1 MENNLLELK
10 GICKSFYGVPAL
22 VNVDF
27 SVQAGKVHALVGG
40 NGAGKSTLMKILTG
54 VYTKDDGEI
63 ILNGQ
68 PVQLK
73 SYGDA
78 VANGIS
84 MIFQEMSGVPTLSVT
99 ENIFLNNEIK
109 RGQFLD
115 RRAMR
120 QKAVELLEKLDVK
133 VDPDATL
140 ASLSVGQKQ
149 MVEITKA
156 LARNTRILVMDEPT
170 ASLTH
175 SEVVKLFGIIRN
187 LQSQGI
193 SIVYISHRMNEII
206 EIADDVTILRDGCRV
221 AHLEKEELSLEA
233 IISNMMGSKSA
244 SFEWLPPDHEFGEE
258 PLLELQDV
266 TVNDW
271 IEHVNLSLHKGEV
284 LGIAGLLSSG
294 RSEILET
301 IFGIRRLR
309 SGSIR
314 IEGKPVRIN
323 SVNDGIK
330 AGIGLVPEDRR
341 THGLVL
347 MHSVKDN
354 LTIPFLNKLNRGPL
368 LDEGKIAGVTNEAI
382 EDLNIKTDSIDKIVA
397 QLSGGNQQKIVIAKW
412 LKSDMKILLL
422 DEPTAG
428 VDIGAKKELI
438 SIIRSF
444 ANQGNGAIFVSSE
457 MAELMSVCDRILII
471 KKGTFIEEFTHAEI
485 ASEEVLQNAIQH

>member
-206 EIADDVTILRDGCRV
+206 
-221 AHLEKEELSLEA
+221 
-233 IISNMMGSKSA
+233 
-244 SFEWLPPDHEFGEE
+244 
-258 PLLELQDV
+258 
-266 TVNDW
+266 
-271 IEHVNLSLHKGEV
+271 
-284 LGIAGLLSSG
+284 
-294 RSEILET
+294 
-301 IFGIRRLR
+301 
-309 SGSIR
+309 
-314 IEGKPVRIN
+314 
-323 SVNDGIK
+323 
-330 AGIGLVPEDRR
+330 
-341 THGLVL
+341 
-347 MHSVKDN
+347 
-354 LTIPFLNKLNRGPL
+354 
-368 LDEGKIAGVTNEAI
+368 
-382 EDLNIKTDSIDKIVA
+382 
-397 QLSGGNQQKIVIAKW
+397 
-412 LKSDMKILLL
+412 
-422 DEPTAG
+422 
-428 VDIGAKKELI
+428 
-438 SIIRSF
+438 
-444 ANQGNGAIFVSSE
+444 
-457 MAELMSVCDRILII
+457 
-471 KKGTFIEEFTHAEI
+471 
-485 ASEEVLQNAIQH
+485 

>member
-1 MENNLLELK
+1 MAK
-10 GICKSFYGVPAL
+10 
-22 VNVDF
+22 
-27 SVQAGKVHALVGG
+27 
-40 NGAGKSTLMKILTG
+40 
-54 VYTKDDGEI
+54 
-63 ILNGQ
+63 
-68 PVQLK
+68 
-73 SYGDA
+73 
-78 VANGIS
+78 
-84 MIFQEMSGVPTLSVT
+84 
-99 ENIFLNNEIK
+99 
-109 RGQFLD
+109 
-115 RRAMR
+115 AMR
-120 QKAVELLEKLDVK
+120 RMKQTEYQ
-133 VDPDATL
+133 VDCAD
-140 ASLSVGQKQ
+140 
-149 MVEITKA
+149 
-156 LARNTRILVMDEPT
+156 
-170 ASLTH
+170 
-175 SEVVKLFGIIRN
+175 VVKLFGIIRN